1 MERAREWPIGEKQPY
16 ERSNDQQ
23 RAAGCLALQK
33 CSKSLLVGHRR
44 IVSRATLSPAS
55 I

>member
-1 MERAREWPIGEKQPY
+1 MERAREWSISEEQPN

-23 RAAGCLALQK
+23 RATSRFALQK

-44 IVSRATLSPAS
+44 IVSRATPFA
-55 I
+55 